1 MARLLSGRVGI
12 TSFSGLSTDRYQWID
27 ASQSEPNLNLPENNN
42 YVLYSD
48 VAGNRY
54 WGPVSPSGTV
64 NGITVQDEGVT
75 PVGFAGSITIVNFVG
90 SAVTVYET
98 KQTVGGSEVGVA
110 TVIIGS
116 LQNGITIKDEGVV
129 IPAGGV
135 GIITTVNFVGSA
147 ISAVATSSGIATVTV
162 NNLGITVQDE
172 GVVIPAGGV
181 GIITTVNFVGS
192 AISAVATSSGIATV
206 TVNNLGITVQDEG
219 VTPVGFANSI
229 SVVNFVGDIVQVVQT
244 TQTINGNTVGV
255 ATVQFGT
262 FESGVG
268 IGSFIEDPMY
278 DVEYLNPEVGL
289 STNLTIDS
297 SNMPNATKSWTS
309 YEQFNINQNVIF
321 TIGNGKTF
329 IVDILNLAS
338 V

>member
-172 GVVIPAGGV
+172 GV
-181 GIITTVNFVGS
+181 
-192 AISAVATSSGIATV
+192 
-206 TVNNLGITVQDEG
+206 
-219 VTPVGFANSI
+219 TPVGFANSI